1 MDSAEALNSAVKKQ
15 WLLICTPFLSKLD
28 KERTKLKQHSGFF
41 TAINDILAS
50 FHPLQGSIASA
61 LVTVDPLEY
70 IPLRPVVD
78 DFHNKGE
85 KKRVVLVFDDL
96 SRSEMNLNQILGAV
110 NIYCE
115 NMGFA
120 AIVIAEEEAL
130 NANIASDPAYYKTI
144 KEKTIARMVRFL
156 PDYRTVI
163 HAIISGTDWAS
174 EAYAD
179 YLGEKEQIVYDV
191 FASAPETREEG
202 IGKYHNFRSLI
213 CALKEF
219 ARLYDVLAERQVPD
233 LDRYLYSFVAYTL
246 VSRNGIQ
253 KNGRPCFDASTEEI
267 RQLYP
272 AYDADM
278 LPGSIR
284 EWIEYGIWA
293 EDEIIKSLG
302 AAEA

>member
-1 MDSAEALNSAVKKQ
+1 M
-15 WLLICTPFLSKLD
+15 
-28 KERTKLKQHSGFF
+28 
-41 TAINDILAS
+41 
-50 FHPLQGSIASA
+50 
-61 LVTVDPLEY
+61 
-70 IPLRPVVD
+70 
-78 DFHNKGE
+78 
-85 KKRVVLVFDDL
+85 
-96 SRSEMNLNQILGAV
+96 
-110 NIYCE
+110 
-115 NMGFA
+115 
-120 AIVIAEEEAL
+120 
-130 NANIASDPAYYKTI
+130 
-144 KEKTIARMVRFL
+144 
-156 PDYRTVI
+156 
-163 HAIISGTDWAS
+163 
-174 EAYAD
+174 
-179 YLGEKEQIVYDV
+179 
-191 FASAPETREEG
+191 
-202 IGKYHNFRSLI
+202 
-213 CALKEF
+213 KEF